1 MDDEEFVE
9 LKKEYKQKIEKL
21 EEQLSKNY
29 TSNPSEQDIQR
40 KLNKALDIVQNV
52 SNLYIDGNIEKKR
65 TLIGSIF
72 PEKLE
77 FDGTQ
82 YRTARINSV
91 FASIFQINNELRKN
105 KNRKNDHFNHF
116 SCLVPEVG
124 IEPSVKV
131 VNTCKYVLLNTLF

>member
-1 MDDEEFVE
+1 MDVEEFVE

-21 EEQLSKNY
+21 EELLSKNY

-65 TLIGSIF
+65 TLIGSIL

-77 FDGTQ
+77 SDRTQ

-91 FASIFQINNELRKN
+91 FASTFQINNQLRKN
-105 KNRKNDHFNHF
+105 KNRIIDHFNHF
-116 SCLVPEVG
+116 S
-124 IEPSVKV
+124 
-131 VNTCKYVLLNTLF
+131 

>member
-116 SCLVPEVG
+116 SSLVPEVG
-124 IEPSVKV
+124 IEP
-131 VNTCKYVLLNTLF
+131 TLRRTRV